1 MIYMPIPASGEHL
14 SLDTLIFI
22 TLSSGGCIFSTHL
35 EVPGPGPPPNLAK
48 ELAEEQTAGLKG
60 QLEVPCTDEDSEAA
74 EWLPSP
80 ESM

>member
-60 QLEVPCTDEDSEAA
+60 QFRGP
-74 EWLPSP
+74 
-80 ESM
+80 MHR